1 MAALYKFIT
10 AVSPLH
16 NAANVAVTTIP
27 SVTFTAPMQAAS
39 LNAQTIFLEK
49 ANGPVVPVTYHYD
62 FLNQK
67 VSLSPASPFEVD
79 TQYLLRIL
87 SGELG
92 PKTIMRETSARE
104 YAFIFT
110 TEAAVVVE
118 PPIES
123 PIEPPIEPPVKKPVP
138 EEPVVPVETVFFLE
152 ESYPKEGDLAETL
165 DKVFL
170 RFSEPIDLL
179 TVAENVS
186 LKKDTGSNLLSLFQ
200 SAETTSLSIDT
211 EKSVNGYL
219 VLTVSPA
226 LAAGTAYILELKTGL
241 ASTLNSKL
249 QSAVSIH
256 FQTRWSQFFTTVR
269 AVRLLMGRFA
279 DAYTDSE
286 LAEMIYQQSTEIYQL
301 MSMQTDFDEAAW
313 APAPYAAT
321 QYVLYRSAYNAM
333 LNQSLESS
341 SGIKKNFQLGD
352 LQVSEAS
359 TVSSEIANLL
369 GLFEKEMNKWW
380 NLLTGEEE
388 YDGIYKPNLSKTLGS
403 ATKAETDYS
412 YPTFLTRAGFNEL
425 GG

>member
-1 MAALYKFIT
+1 MAALYNFIT
-10 AVSPLH
+10 AVSPVH
-16 NAANVAVTTIP
+16 NAANVAVATIP
-27 SVTFTAPMQAAS
+27 SVTFTAAMEAAS

-49 ANGPVVPVTYHYD
+49 ANGPVVPVTYQYD
-62 FLNQK
+62 FLNQR
-67 VSLSPASPFEVD
+67 VSLSPASPFEGD
-79 TQYLLRIL
+79 TQYVLRIL

-92 PKTIMRETSARE
+92 PKTITGDTSARE
-104 YAFIFT
+104 YAFVFT
-110 TEAAVVVE
+110 TEVAAVV
-118 PPIES
+118 
-123 PIEPPIEPPVKKPVP
+123 EPPIEPPVEEPVP

-179 TVAENVS
+179 TVVENVS

-200 SAETTSLSIDT
+200 SAETNSLSVDT

-226 LAAGTAYILELKTGL
+226 LTAGTAYILELKTGL

-249 QSAVSIH
+249 QAAVSIH

-301 MSMQTDFDEAAW
+301 MSMQTGFDETTW

>member
-1 MAALYKFIT
+1 MAALYNFIT
-10 AVSPLH
+10 AVSPVH
-16 NAANVAVTTIP
+16 NAANVTVATIP
-27 SVTFTAPMQAAS
+27 SVTFTAAMEAAS

-49 ANGPVVPVTYHYD
+49 ANGPVVPVTYQYD
-62 FLNQK
+62 FLNQR
-67 VSLSPASPFEVD
+67 VSLSPASPFEGD
-79 TQYLLRIL
+79 TQYVLRIL

-92 PKTIMRETSARE
+92 PKTITGDTSSRE
-104 YAFIFT
+104 YAFNFT
-110 TEAAVVVE
+110 TEVAVVVE

-123 PIEPPIEPPVKKPVP
+123 PVEEPIP
-138 EEPVVPVETVFFLE
+138 EEPVVPIETVFFLE

-179 TVAENVS
+179 TVVENIS

-200 SAETTSLSIDT
+200 SAETNSLSVDT

-249 QSAVSIH
+249 QTAVSIH

-301 MSMQTDFDEAAW
+301 MSMQMGFDETAW